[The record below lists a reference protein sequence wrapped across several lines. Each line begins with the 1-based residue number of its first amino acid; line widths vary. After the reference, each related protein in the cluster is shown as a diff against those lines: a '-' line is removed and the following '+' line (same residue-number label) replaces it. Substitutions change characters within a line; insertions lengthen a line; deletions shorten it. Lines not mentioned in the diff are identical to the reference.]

1 MSPSGSAWTQ
11 ATVPAAAVGGGVHGN
26 HVCCVGEVAAARD
39 RGTPVVHVEGGQP
52 AAFRGDVEPVGA
64 AVVGQHVG
72 VLPDGVVV
80 EDLPRVEVE
89 GEQYGVAVAG

>member
-1 MSPSGSAWTQ
+1 MHDKASQAGRVSGLCDGSGCGVEDEQRGLAVR
-11 ATVPAAAVGGGVHGN
+11 AVRDGEAAAVGGGVHGN

-72 VLPDGVVV
+72 VLP
-80 EDLPRVEVE
+80 
-89 GEQYGVAVAG
+89 